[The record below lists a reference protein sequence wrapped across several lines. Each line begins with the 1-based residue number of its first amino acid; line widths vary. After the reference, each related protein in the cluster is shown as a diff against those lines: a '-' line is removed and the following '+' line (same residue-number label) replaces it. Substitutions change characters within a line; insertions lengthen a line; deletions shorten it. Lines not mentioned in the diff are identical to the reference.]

1 MVKKIAFFF
10 PGQASQYVG
19 MAREFYDNYAVA
31 KELFGMANDL
41 LGFDIAKL
49 CFEGPE
55 DKLKLTEYTQP
66 AILLCSVVTKKI
78 LDLNGI
84 KPDIGAGHSLGEY
97 SALVAAEA
105 IDLSAAL
112 KIVRARG
119 KFMQEAVPEG
129 KGAMVALLGIER
141 KKVEKGLRKIENGI
155 VEAAN
160 FNSPGQIVISGE
172 KEAVE
177 KAVEGFKR
185 DGAKKAVFLPVSA
198 PFHCRLMKP
207 AEENLAK
214 YLDDTEF
221 RDLKF
226 PIITNVDAKVI
237 NKGNDARDSLK
248 RQVSRPVLW
257 EDSVLRIMKEGINLF
272 IEVGPGRVLSG
283 LVRQIDREAG
293 CLNVEDKKSLEKTLE
308 ALQN

>member
-31 KELFGMANDL
+31 KELFGMANDV

-129 KGAMVALLGIER
+129 KGAMAALLGIER
-141 KKVEKGLRKIENGI
+141 KKVEEGLRKIENGI

-272 IEVGPGRVLSG
+272 IEVGPGRVLSS
-283 LVRQIDREAG
+283 LARQIDREAV
-293 CLNVEDKKSLEKTLE
+293 CLNVEDMKSLEKTLE
-308 ALQN
+308 TLRD

>member
-1 MVKKIAFFF
+1 MVKKIAFLF

-19 MAREFYDNYAVA
+19 MAKEFYDNYAVA
-31 KELFGMANDL
+31 KELFGMANDV
-41 LGFDIAKL
+41 LGFDITRL

-55 DKLKLTEYTQP
+55 ERLKLTEYTQP
-66 AILLCSVVTKKI
+66 AILLCSIVTKKV
-78 LDLNGI
+78 LDLSGI

-97 SALVAAEA
+97 SALVAAGTL
-105 IDLSAAL
+105 DLAAAL
-112 KIVRARG
+112 RIVRARG

-129 KGAMVALLGIER
+129 KGAMAALLGIER
-141 KKVEKGLRKIENGI
+141 KKVEEGLRKIENGI

-177 KAVEGFKR
+177 KAVEVFKKE
-185 DGAKKAVFLPVSA
+185 GAKKAVFLPVSA
-198 PFHCRLMKP
+198 PFHCRLMEP
-207 AEENLAK
+207 AEEKLSA

-221 RDLKF
+221 RDLEF
-226 PIITNVDAKVI
+226 PIITNVDARVI
-237 NKGNDARDSLK
+237 NKGKDARDSLR

-257 EDSVLRIMKEGINLF
+257 EDSVLRIKQEGINLF
-272 IEVGPGRVLSG
+272 VEVGPGRVLSG
-283 LVRQIDREAG
+283 LVRQIDREAV

-308 ALQN
+308 VLHH